1 MFVFFQRKKNEKW
14 ISRRKIT
21 ESFELRLKQNG
32 CITGGV
38 KNPDEFGWIGDKSS
52 WKEEKDQKEF
62 LPHIQGGSN
71 WRFTPSQQLTER
83 WDRDGRIWR
92 WWVEGWEERR
102 RQGGFGLHGYFPA
115 LETSSRLLSAL
126 LAVSQQKNSINTL
139 GGREAAMA
147 PSMTRDVTP
156 GDYGA
161 ARLGR

>member
-1 MFVFFQRKKNEKW
+1 MEV
-14 ISRRKIT
+14 
-21 ESFELRLKQNG
+21 
-32 CITGGV
+32 
-38 KNPDEFGWIGDKSS
+38 
-52 WKEEKDQKEF
+52 
-62 LPHIQGGSN
+62 
-71 WRFTPSQQLTER
+71 
-83 WDRDGRIWR
+83 
-92 WWVEGWEERR
+92 WEERR
-102 RQGGFGLHGYFPA
+102 RQGGYGLHGYFPA